1 MQGIPAIRPIDRG
14 WGNDMASSAVG
25 AGPGSDR
32 REGRVLVAEDD
43 RSVRD
48 SLVRAL
54 TFEGY
59 DVSTAADGAEALL
72 AVLETQ
78 PDVIVLDILMPNVDG
93 LTACRRLR
101 ERGDRTPVLMLTA
114 RHEVSDRVAGLD
126 AGADDYLV
134 KPFALDELLARL
146 RALVRRTS
154 MSGDDSVLRVSD
166 LSLDPARRQAWRGD
180 RLLEL
185 TKTEF
190 DLLELLLFNAGI
202 VLTREQIYE
211 RIWGF
216 DFETSSKSLDVYI
229 SYLRRKTE
237 EAGESRLIHTVRGV
251 GYTARPS

>member
-1 MQGIPAIRPIDRG
+1 MAFSPSGKHGPA
-14 WGNDMASSAVG
+14 
-25 AGPGSDR
+25 
-32 REGRVLVAEDD
+32 GRVLVAEDD
-43 RSVRD
+43 KSVRD

-59 DVSTAADGAEALL
+59 DVVTAGDGAEALM
-72 AVLETQ
+72 AVVESQ
-78 PDVIVLDILMPNVDG
+78 PDVIVLDVLMPHVDG

-146 RALVRRTS
+146 RALLRRTS
-154 MSGDDSVLRVSD
+154 MSGNDDVLRVGD
-166 LSLDPARRQAWRGD
+166 LSLDPARRQVRRGD
-180 RLLEL
+180 RSLEL

-190 DLLELLLFNAGI
+190 DLLELLLYNAGI

-211 RIWGF
+211 RIWGY

-229 SYLRRKTE
+229 GYLRRKTE
-237 EAGESRLIHTVRGV
+237 AGGEPRLIRTVRGV
-251 GYTARPS
+251 GYTLRQ